1 MDGPYSIPGVRTV
14 PIQLSFE
21 RAWRWCILATLRDL
35 RHSVRRRRTIS
46 LPNTRRLFLR
56 RFNELCSA
64 QGLAEPCPERLRQE
78 GLGALFIQQHYP
90 SESSRLR

>member
-1 MDGPYSIPGVRTV
+1 MNGMSSIPGVRTV
-14 PIQLSFE
+14 PVQLSFE

-56 RFNELCSA
+56 RFSELCSA
-64 QGLAEPCPERLRQE
+64 QGLAEACPERLRQE
-78 GLGALFIQQHYP
+78 ELGALFILHHYE
-90 SESSRLR
+90 SEMSRLR

>member
-1 MDGPYSIPGVRTV
+1 MNGMSSISGVRAV
-14 PIQLSFE
+14 PVRLAFE

-64 QGLAEPCPERLRQE
+64 QSLAEACPERLRHE
-78 GLGALFIQQHYP
+78 GLGALFIQQHYQ
-90 SESSRLR
+90 SEISRLR